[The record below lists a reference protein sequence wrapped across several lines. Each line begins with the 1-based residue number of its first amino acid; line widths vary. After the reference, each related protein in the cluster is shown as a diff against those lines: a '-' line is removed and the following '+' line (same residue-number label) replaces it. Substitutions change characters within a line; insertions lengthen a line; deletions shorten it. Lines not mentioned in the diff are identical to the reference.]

1 MRISDWSSDV
11 CSPDL
16 WTIGHDA
23 SALAEQ
29 LQQCGVAAA
38 KSASSVDLVSDPHL
52 WARGFFREVSDGEG
66 GSRPIVGPA
75 WTLTRGAEIRDGG
88 PRLGEHNADRKSGGE
103 GQGEQVRVDNGG

>member
-1 MRISDWSSDV
+1 MRFASLGERKANEVELDRLIAD
-11 CSPDL
+11 

-52 WARGFFREVSDGEG
+52 WARGFFRAVSDGEG

-75 WTLTRGAEIRDGG
+75 WTMTRGAQIRARA
-88 PRLGEHNADRKSGGE
+88 PPLGEPNASESG
-103 GQGEQVRVDNGG
+103 